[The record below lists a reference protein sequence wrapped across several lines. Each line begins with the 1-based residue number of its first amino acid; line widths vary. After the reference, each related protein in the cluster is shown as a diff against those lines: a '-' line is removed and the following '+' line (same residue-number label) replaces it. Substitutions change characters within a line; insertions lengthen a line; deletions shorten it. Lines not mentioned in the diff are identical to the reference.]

1 MLQDIGATK
10 VAHPTASSGGAN
22 GTSRPGSKSTL
33 LQEVASEGKSAS
45 EGRPAPVAVAGGG
58 PEDSVGGVH
67 PSDPAVLAARRAAV
81 DAAPLGCGVDVQV
94 STGLGHATIVLLTDC
109 MHAPFLAL
117 FLFLVSVSFTRAKK
131 GERPG
136 AGAHLR
142 QLGLPIVGKTVYWR
156 GAWHGMACFN
166 PSPPPSL
173 QVPGRKRWLS
183 GVLVSRPKPG
193 FVRVQLSSGPEEAG
207 PLDLPTECVRVVAT
221 PAPGGG
227 AAGGRGGKDSAL
239 ATADAG
245 PADSTL
251 LRRRGV
257 CGTEVPPA
265 AALGLLRMFTS
276 VAVTREV
283 IDVVCAVAEDV
294 LAAPTKPDLWCVAV
308 PMPHDATVYGG
319 TPSKGRKGVAAPTA
333 PTAPIPTLSS
343 QSTAAASRAAASLP
357 PAGFPRVSIP
367 SCVGVL
373 ECFRAAGFSIVD
385 SPASTGAGAGGS
397 ASAVQAR
404 PGDLVCLRF
413 GGSLSTDWKK
423 GVPQGILVELAVC
436 VQMLRVRGSCPMFSQ
451 CRST

>member
-1 MLQDIGATK
+1 VYASHKSKKWREAWGTFTPVGAPYCRRNNILAWSLAWDG
-10 VAHPTASSGGAN
+10 VFQS
-22 GTSRPGSKSTL
+22 L
-33 LQEVASEGKSAS
+33 
-45 EGRPAPVAVAGGG
+45 PA
-58 PEDSVGGVH
+58 
-67 PSDPAVLAARRAAV
+67 
-81 DAAPLGCGVDVQV
+81 
-94 STGLGHATIVLLTDC
+94 
-109 MHAPFLAL
+109 
-117 FLFLVSVSFTRAKK
+117 
-131 GERPG
+131 
-136 AGAHLR
+136 
-142 QLGLPIVGKTVYWR
+142 
-156 GAWHGMACFN
+156 
-166 PSPPPSL
+166 PSL

-193 FVRVQLSSGPEEAG
+193 FVRVLLSSGPEESG
-207 PLDLPTECVRVVAT
+207 PLDLPTECVRVVAS

-227 AAGGRGGKDSAL
+227 AAGGRGGKGSAL

-294 LAAPTKPDLWCVAV
+294 LAAPSKPDLWCVAV

-319 TPSKGRKGVAAPTA
+319 TPSKGRKGAAAPTTPTA
-333 PTAPIPTLSS
+333 PTPTLLTS
-343 QSTAAASRAAASLP
+343 QSTAAASRATPSLP

-385 SPASTGAGAGGS
+385 SRASTGAGVGGS

-451 CRST
+451 CRSS